1 MRLEVEHTPLGDTL
15 NMYQYTI
22 HLNRPSPYFDIS
34 PILQKIDD
42 VTYYCETK
50 QPYAKVALELVER
63 LIEQNGFDVD
73 YIDCTITLTQRII
86 PKI

>member
-1 MRLEVEHTPLGDTL
+1 MRLEVEHTTLGDTL

-22 HLNRPSPYFDIS
+22 HLNQPSPYFDVT
-34 PILQKIDD
+34 PILQKVDD

-50 QPYAKVALELVER
+50 QPFAKDALKLVES

-73 YIDCTITLTQRII
+73 YIDCIITLTQRLI